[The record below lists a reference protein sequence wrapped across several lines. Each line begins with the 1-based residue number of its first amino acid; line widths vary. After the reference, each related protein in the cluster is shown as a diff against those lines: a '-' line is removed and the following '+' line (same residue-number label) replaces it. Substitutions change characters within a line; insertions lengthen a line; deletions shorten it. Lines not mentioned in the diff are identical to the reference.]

1 MRTISET
8 YDVVVCGGGLAG
20 FSAAVAAAR
29 QGARTCLIQDRPVLG
44 GNSSSEVR
52 VTPHGAAAFHG
63 YARET
68 GILSEVLIEERSRN
82 HEEIFENGWTN
93 SVWDLVLYD
102 VARTTE
108 GLTLRVNTTVVA
120 VRMDGEGLIS
130 ERPAANIG
138 FGFLHRPAC
147 VTNGRIS
154 AIVCRVANAEV
165 EVVISAKLFIDCTGD
180 GIVADLAGC
189 EWRMGSEGTG
199 EFGEGHAPAQPSR
212 DTMGSSIH
220 FRARNI
226 GRPAPYTPPDWAV
239 KHEDAR
245 YFYKQG
251 RIPKEVKGGFWWLEI
266 GVPWD
271 TIHDAEDIRH
281 ELTRHTLGVWDWIK
295 NRDPRTREL
304 AANYAL
310 DWIGQV
316 PGKRESRRVI
326 GKTFLT
332 EGDIQDKRVFPDE
345 VAFGGWFLDL
355 HTPGGL
361 LAPTSEPAS
370 AEGYAPTST
379 YSRKS
384 YVGPYGLPLGMLIS
398 KDVGNLLFAGRNVS
412 ASHAALGT
420 VRVMATTALMGQA
433 AGTACAV
440 ALQAGINP
448 DHFSANEVSRVQQRL
463 LRDGCFLPHVG
474 KADPGDLAVAASVSS
489 SSSAVVSRVQPD
501 DPNLNSGMGIW
512 RDQEQPTGKDELL
525 HRRGQW
531 IAVSTSR
538 IESLSVLLTNL
549 SAEKQVVRVW
559 LQKVRDI
566 WDYRIDEAESLAS
579 GLLEIPPGARQ
590 WATWKV
596 GVPSTPGHYLRLDLG
611 ENPKVCWHQA
621 GGILPGHLSAF
632 DMGYGQMRRY
642 GAGVTLAFQVDP
654 PQSPYQA
661 SNVLT
666 GVTRPHRWTNLWR
679 SDPAQALP
687 QWLEFSWDKEQ
698 VIGSIELTFPGHLV
712 REYHAYG
719 PFYRDPQC
727 PRDYSVE
734 IEMSG
739 GGAWET
745 VLEVT
750 GNYQRRRTHVLAKP
764 SRASKL
770 RLVIKATHGDPSAAA
785 YEVRIYPPGS

>member
-1 MRTISET
+1 M
-8 YDVVVCGGGLAG
+8 
-20 FSAAVAAAR
+20 
-29 QGARTCLIQDRPVLG
+29 G

-68 GILSEVLIEERSRN
+68 GIISEVLIEERSRN

-93 SVWDLVLYD
+93 SVWDMVLYD
-102 VARTTE
+102 MARTTE

-120 VRMDGEGLIS
+120 VQMDGEGKVG
-130 ERPAANIG
+130 ERPAATLG
-138 FGFLHRPAC
+138 FGYLHRPPC
-147 VTNGRIS
+147 VSNGRII
-154 AIVCRVANAEV
+154 AVVGRVANAEL
-165 EVVISAKLFIDCTGD
+165 EVVMTARLFIDCTGD
-180 GIVADLAGC
+180 GVVADLAGC
-189 EWRMGSEGTG
+189 EWRMGSEGSG

-239 KHEDAR
+239 RHVDAR
-245 YFYKQG
+245 YFYQQG
-251 RIPKEVKGGFWWLEI
+251 RLPKEVRGGFWWLEI

-295 NRDPRTREL
+295 NRDPRTRDL
-304 AANYAL
+304 AENYAL

-316 PGKRESRRVI
+316 PGKRESRRII
-326 GKTFLT
+326 GKTLLT
-332 EGDIQDKRVFPDE
+332 EGDIQDRRIFSDE

-370 AEGYAPTST
+370 AEGYAQTST

-384 YVGPYGLPLGMLIS
+384 YVGPYGLPLSMLIS
-398 KDVGNLLFAGRNVS
+398 KDVCNLLFAGRNVS
-412 ASHAALGT
+412 ATHAALGT
-420 VRVMATTALMGQA
+420 ARVMATTALMGQA

-440 ALQAGINP
+440 ALKAGMNP
-448 DHFSANEVSRVQQRL
+448 ERFSRDEVSLVQQRL
-463 LRDGCFLPHVG
+463 LRDGCFLPNVTRS
-474 KADPGDLAVAASVSS
+474 DPSDLAVAGTVSGS
-489 SSSAVVSRVQPD
+489 SFALVSQTQPE
-501 DPNLNSGMGIW
+501 DPNLNAGMAIW

-531 IAVSTSR
+531 IAVSSPR

-549 SAEKQVVRVW
+549 SDEKQRVHAW

-566 WDYRIDEAESLAS
+566 WDYRVDEAGTLAS
-579 GLLEIPPGARQ
+579 GLIEVPPGGRR
-590 WATWKV
+590 WVTWNV
-596 GVPSTPGHYLRLDLG
+596 NVASTPGLYVRLDLG

-632 DMGYGQMRRY
+632 EMGHGQMRRY
-642 GAGVTLAFQVDP
+642 GAGVTLAFRIEP
-654 PQSPYQA
+654 PQSPFEA
-661 SNVLT
+661 RNVVT

-679 SDPAQALP
+679 SDPAKALP
-687 QWLEFSWDKEQ
+687 QWLEFSWATEQ
-698 VIGSIELTFPGHLV
+698 TIGSIEVTFPGHLV

-727 PRDYSVE
+727 PRDYSLE
-734 IEMSG
+734 AAATPDKG
-739 GGAWET
+739 WET

-750 GNYQRRRTHVLAKP
+750 GNYQRRRCHVLAVP
-764 SRASKL
+764 IRSSKL
-770 RLVIKATHGDPSAAA
+770 RLVIKATNGDPSAAV
-785 YEVRIYPPGS
+785 YEVRIYPPVG